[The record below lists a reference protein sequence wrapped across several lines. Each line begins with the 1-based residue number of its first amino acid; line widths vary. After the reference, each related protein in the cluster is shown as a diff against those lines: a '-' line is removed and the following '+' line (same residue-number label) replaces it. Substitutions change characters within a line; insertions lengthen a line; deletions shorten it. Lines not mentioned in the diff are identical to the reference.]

1 MAGRPSGADD
11 PNGPRS
17 DLRVNDVQKT
27 LLPRVPNQNETFVVQ
42 RIRIVGALRILERGG
57 RLRECDSMLSRVAG
71 RFSRI
76 PREPHAI

>member
-42 RIRIVGALRILERGG
+42 RIRIAGALRILER
-57 RLRECDSMLSRVAG
+57 
-71 RFSRI
+71 
-76 PREPHAI
+76 